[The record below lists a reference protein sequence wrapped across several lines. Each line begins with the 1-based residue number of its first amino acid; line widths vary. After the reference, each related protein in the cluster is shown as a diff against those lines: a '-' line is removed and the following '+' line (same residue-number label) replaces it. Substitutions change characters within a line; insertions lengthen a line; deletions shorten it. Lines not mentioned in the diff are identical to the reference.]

1 MKDILKFLPQI
12 LAFIPS
18 LMGNLKS
25 IVILVLV
32 LGVLGGIGY
41 GVYYYGINIYKDPY
55 KCFNNEIYERMSVE
69 STTSF
74 MRFSARCLNSSSPVE
89 SHSSRTKI

>member
-69 STTSF
+69 STVYQFKGCYCVNEKQTDP
-74 MRFSARCLNSSSPVE
+74 AVQKE
-89 SHSSRTKI
+89 IKQ

>member
-41 GVYYYGINIYKDPY
+41 GVYYYGINIYKDTY

-69 STTSF
+69 SNVYQFKGGYCVNEKQTDP
-74 MRFSARCLNSSSPVE
+74 AVQKE
-89 SHSSRTKI
+89 IKQ